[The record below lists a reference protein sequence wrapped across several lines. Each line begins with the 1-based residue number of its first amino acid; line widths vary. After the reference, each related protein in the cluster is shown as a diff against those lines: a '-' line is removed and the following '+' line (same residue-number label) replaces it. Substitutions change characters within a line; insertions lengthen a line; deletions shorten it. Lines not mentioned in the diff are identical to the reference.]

1 MTILGNGVSIH
12 RIEAQQSLYDCIH
25 SIKLTC
31 LANTGVKHR
40 ANEDVCIF
48 ELLHADSV
56 YWSCMG
62 FPNNFSTHVFR
73 VAARTGAPLVV
84 AVLGTTGR
92 EIA

>member
-1 MTILGNGVSIH
+1 MTTLGKGGVDSSDRDTAAVICLH
-12 RIEAQQSLYDCIH
+12 SLH
-25 SIKLTC
+25 KLTC

-40 ANEDVCIF
+40 ASEDVYIF

-62 FPNNFSTHVFR
+62 FRNDFSTHVFR